1 MASGT
6 SPLLELKSSMIGHML
21 PIRDAGSF
29 TPSYSPYLLVPS
41 PDHVATQWNNG
52 SIHTSSTK
60 SRTSPIPL
68 DAPTQSRKYPTP
80 SMTSRKTIPARFVKQ
95 AKAAQ
100 SQRGSSPEDES
111 DELRD
116 ESPPLDPNLVEQ
128 INDRRRRNAISA
140 RNSRRRRLQQMEELE
155 KERDSLLRL
164 VHDYRDYIRA
174 LKVNFGNNGISLP
187 EPPFV
192 GPP

>member
-1 MASGT
+1 
-6 SPLLELKSSMIGHML
+6 MIGFMP

-29 TPSYSPYLLVPS
+29 TPSYSPYLLVAS
-41 PDHVATQWNNG
+41 PDRVATQWNNG
-52 SIHTSSTK
+52 SVHTSTK
-60 SRTSPIPL
+60 SRTSHIPL
-68 DAPTQSRKYPTP
+68 DAPTQPRKYPTP
-80 SMTSRKTIPARFVKQ
+80 SMTSRKTIPARFSKQ

-174 LKVNFGNNGISLP
+174 LKVNFSNNGISLP
-187 EPPFV
+187 DPPLV